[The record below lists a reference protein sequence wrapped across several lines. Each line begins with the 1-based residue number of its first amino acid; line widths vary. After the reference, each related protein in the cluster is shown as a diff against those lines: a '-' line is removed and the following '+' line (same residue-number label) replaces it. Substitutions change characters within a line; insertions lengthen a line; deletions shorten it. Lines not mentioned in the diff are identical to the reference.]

1 MNGVTTYIP
10 NLKAKRIPQRVLA
23 RRVLAAAL
31 AVILAGG
38 ACAAAQVTT
47 IQHGSQLPGGT
58 RVVGPSQLP
67 MSNPA
72 PNPVFQDRRIRQL
85 NVERQKEMVSDSEK
99 LLKLTAEL
107 NAEIAK
113 SHAQALTPDQLRT
126 VAKIEK
132 LAKSVREK
140 MTNPVEGSIFEQ
152 GIPVPQAVPPSAM
165 P

>member
-10 NLKAKRIPQRVLA
+10 NLKAKRIPRRMLPCRVLA
-23 RRVLAAAL
+23 GAL
-31 AVILAGG
+31 TVILAGV

-47 IQHGSQLPGGT
+47 IQHGSQLPCGT